1 MLGQHGVSR
10 GLLVGEIG
18 IRGVD
23 HGLLGDGAV
32 KVGVALAVQVRQ
44 RITRRDPIAPVAFHL
59 GEVAEQT
66 EK

>member
-18 IRGVD
+18 IRGV
-23 HGLLGDGAV
+23 HYGLLCDGAV
-32 KVGVALAVQVRQ
+32 KVGLALAVQFRQ
-44 RITRRDPIAPVAFHL
+44 RITRRDPVAPVALHL
-59 GEVAEQT
+59 GKVAEQA